1 MRPVHRRLPI
11 LLLVTAVAGSVT
23 TVTRA
28 SGGQEGASVRGRV
41 EIGIPI
47 ATRRPTTAYPTR
59 SVPSPRLAPESERRH
74 VVVYLRNIQPQKVG
88 PMKVAIRQRNE
99 TFTPRVVAVT
109 VGSEVEFPND
119 DPIYHNVFSLSRI
132 KNFNLGRYPR
142 GETRRVRF
150 DRPGVV
156 KVFCEIHSHMSA
168 TVMVF
173 DHPWFT
179 VPNDAGQFELTG
191 VPSGER
197 QITAWHERLG
207 DTTVNVRIEPGRAL
221 QADFILPVPE
231 K

>member
-1 MRPVHRRLPI
+1 MRPVHRPLRVLGLVAAAAG
-11 LLLVTAVAGSVT
+11 LLAAGT
-23 TVTRA
+23 GA
-28 SGGQEGASVRGRV
+28 PQGQEGAGIRGRV

-59 SVPSPRLAPESERRH
+59 SVPSPKLAPESERRN
-74 VVVYLRNIQPQKVG
+74 VVVYLRNAQPQTVA
-88 PMKVAIRQRNE
+88 PMRVAIRQRDE

-109 VGSEVEFPND
+109 VGSDVEFPND
-119 DPIYHNVFSLSRI
+119 DPIYHNVFSLSRV

-150 DRPGVV
+150 DRAGVV

-168 TVMVF
+168 TVVVF

-179 VPNDAGQFELTG
+179 VPNEAGRFELTG
-191 VPSGER
+191 MPSGER

-207 DTTVNVRIEPGRAL
+207 DTTVNVKVEAGRTL
-221 QADFILPVPE
+221 ETDFILPVPE